1 MPDRETAH
9 ALRGLITR
17 GVVSATNDNAES
29 QTADVTLFADHARS
43 KVEVLQPFGI
53 ASRPPAA
60 GGLCLVLAVGGDQ
73 GDLVALPVGA
83 PAMRMGNLEEGE
95 VALYT
100 LDGSRVHI
108 KADGSILI
116 ASTTSVTAKVEGN
129 TLEVTP
135 DFVRGRMADGSR
147 FAAGSGWAKL
157 SAGGHFIAASGAG
170 VTCSV
175 LPVIGS
181 EPAADL

>member
-9 ALRGLITR
+9 QIRGLIVR

-29 QTADVTLFADHARS
+29 QTADMTLFAGHDRA

-53 ASRPPAA
+53 ASRPPEK
-60 GGLCLVLAVGGDQ
+60 GGVCIVLAVGGDQ

-83 PAMRMGNLEEGE
+83 PSMRLGNLAEGE

-108 KADGSILI
+108 KADGSIL
-116 ASTTSVTAKVEGN
+116 AVSSKAVTCEVKGN
-129 TLEVTP
+129 RLEVTP
-135 DFVRGRMADGSR
+135 DYVRGRMTDGSR
-147 FAAGSGWAKL
+147 FAAGQGWAKL

-170 VTCSV
+170 VTCSII
-175 LPVIGS
+175 PVVDS
-181 EPAADL
+181 EPGAGV